1 MKPFSF
7 IFLYFALLLA
17 LGAGSCNVKEKD
29 NGNKIHLKLNLKQGA
44 IYSYSFQ
51 QTQDIQGIGNTDL
64 HQTLDIAMFYQKV
77 DTLSDIHQLKVTF
90 SHIKIN
96 SNSPIGQ
103 LDYNSNNPDSNSLLK
118 SIGNVVGQ
126 TYYIDFNK
134 TGSLERVINPPDKNS
149 NLAENDLAKI
159 INDSTFSI
167 LLRNHFGLYPGKGI
181 KVNDEWSRKTNI
193 MLFNYDIIQES
204 IYRLQNIENGIAT
217 ISTLG
222 TLKVPKIK
230 QDQSNDQFQIKMEG
244 NQNGSIKVD
253 LESGIVLS
261 FQSKLTLNGT
271 ISMMGQSFPLKIN
284 GETKAVSR
292 KIN

>member
-17 LGAGSCNVKEKD
+17 IGAGSCNVKEKD
-29 NGNKIHLKLNLKQGA
+29 NEDRIHLKLKLKSGD

-64 HQTLDIAMFYQKV
+64 HQTMNIGMFYQKV
-77 DTLSDIHQLKVTF
+77 DTLSDIHQVKVTF
-90 SHIKIN
+90 SHIKIKN
-96 SNSPIGQ
+96 NSPIGQ

-126 TYYIDFNK
+126 TYFINFNDA
-134 TGSLERVINPPDKNS
+134 GSLNKVINPPPIER
-149 NLAENDLAKI
+149 NLTEDDLAKI

-167 LLRNHFGLYPGKGI
+167 LLRNHFGLYPGKGL
-181 KVNDEWSRKTNI
+181 KVNDEWSRKINI

-204 IYRLQNIENGIAT
+204 TFRLQKIENGVAT
-217 ISTLG
+217 ISSVG

-230 QDQSNDQFQIKMEG
+230 EEQTENNFKIKMEG
-244 NQNGSIKVD
+244 QQNGSIKID

-261 FQSKLTLNGT
+261 FQSQLTLNGT
-271 ISMMGQSFPLKIN
+271 ISMMGQSFPLKIK